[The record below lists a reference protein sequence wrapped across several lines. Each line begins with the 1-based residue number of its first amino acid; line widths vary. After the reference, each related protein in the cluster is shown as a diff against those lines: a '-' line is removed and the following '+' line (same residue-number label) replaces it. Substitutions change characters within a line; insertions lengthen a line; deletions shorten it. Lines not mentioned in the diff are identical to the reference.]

1 MSDGPHRSLPMRPDW
16 RKFAEYANNK
26 NFARDQVR
34 DAVVAAVEKDFG
46 RAAGVGGKQTSV
58 EPRMFLAQP
67 VSGSAF
73 ERCEEETGAS
83 AGPAQKRMENF
94 MASPGP
100 DSFVAKW
107 IDEARS

>member
-1 MSDGPHRSLPMRPDW
+1 MRPGW
-16 RKFAEYANNK
+16 KKVAEYADNK
-26 NFARDQVR
+26 NFVRDQVR
-34 DAVVAAVEKDFG
+34 D
-46 RAAGVGGKQTSV
+46 
-58 EPRMFLAQP
+58 
-67 VSGSAF
+67 AF